1 MKRRRFYSIQVTIA
15 MAIASLSVIIIVG
28 AILIAFQVTEETARI
43 SSGVYTRQLVR
54 QITNNIDFYIDY
66 LYSASTILQSDGW
79 VQEYL
84 DAASDSDR
92 DTAAA
97 NALPT
102 LRSMITTRQDIALI
116 GIFGFKGGCLLAGP
130 PRGGD
135 DAEGSGPGL
144 NPFIVPEAQ
153 SWYEAA
159 RNRRGEAVIS
169 SSHVQNI
176 IRNQYPWVISL
187 SREISDP
194 ETGESKGVLLLD
206 LNFRIIERICSSVQ
220 LGRRGYIFIVDRNG
234 EIVYHPQQQLLY
246 SGLKGENIRGIL
258 ESRQG
263 YFAGEGDDRDTY
275 YSIQTMASTGWKA
288 VAVNY
293 RSEFAENRESIRRTY
308 ALWGLIFFT
317 ASMLISIVL
326 SRWISKP
333 IMKLRGSMMAVEQG
347 DFGVTADIPSRNE
360 IGELGAGFNIMVA
373 EIKKLLRRVTQE
385 QEQKRKSELNAL
397 QMQINPHFL
406 YNTLDSVIW
415 MAEQGKRDE
424 VIDMSSALARLFRIS
439 ISKGKEIIEVAQ
451 EIEHVRSYLTIQKIR
466 YKDKLD
472 YRIEVD
478 EEILHFRIVKIIL
491 QPLVENAIY
500 HGVKNAA
507 KSGGEASRCTVTI
520 SGFRTGKG
528 MDLIVGDNGAGMSA
542 EILSRIHRRL
552 GGEAPSHELVSADS
566 GSSGVFQPSN
576 PGSGVGI
583 RNVDER
589 IKLYFGGEY
598 GLEFESREDE
608 GTKVFIHLPAI
619 SGEEPLP
626 PLRGDPA
633 EVSGGLP

>member
-97 NALPT
+97 DALPT
-102 LRSMITTRQDIALI
+102 LTSMIAARQDIALI
-116 GIFGFKGGCLLAGP
+116 GIFGFKGGSLLAGP
-130 PRGGD
+130 PQGGD
-135 DAEGSGPGL
+135 NAEDLRSGPEL
-144 NPFIVPEAQ
+144 NPSIVPEAQ
-153 SWYEAA
+153 SWYELA

-176 IRNQYPWVISL
+176 IQNQYPWVISL

-194 ETGESKGVLLLD
+194 ETGEGKGVLLLD

-246 SGLKGENIRGIL
+246 SGLKGENISRIL
-258 ESRQG
+258 ESREG

-308 ALWGLIFFT
+308 AFWGLFFFT
-317 ASMLISIVL
+317 ASMLISIIL
-326 SRWISKP
+326 SRRISKP
-333 IMKLRGSMMAVEQG
+333 IMKLRRSMMAVEQG
-347 DFGVTADIPSRNE
+347 DFDVTADIPSRNE

-478 EEILHFRIVKIIL
+478 EEILRLRIVKIIL

-500 HGVKNAA
+500 HGVKNAT

-542 EILSRIHRRL
+542 EILSRIHGSLR
-552 GGEAPSHELVSADS
+552 GEAPPHKLISADS
-566 GSSGVFQPSN
+566 DSGGVFQPSN

-619 SGEEPLP
+619 RGEDPLP
-626 PLRGDPA
+626 PLRGA
-633 EVSGGLP
+633 SGGLP

>member
-1 MKRRRFYSIQVTIA
+1 

-28 AILIAFQVTEETARI
+28 AILIAFRVTEETARI

-84 DAASDSDR
+84 DAAGDSDR

-102 LRSMITTRQDIALI
+102 LRSMIATRQDIALV
-116 GIFGFKGGCLLAGP
+116 GIFSFKGGCLLAGP
-130 PRGGD
+130 PRDGD
-135 DAEGSGPGL
+135 DAEGSGSGPRL

-176 IRNQYPWVISL
+176 IQNQYPWVISL

-194 ETGESKGVLLLD
+194 ETGEGKGVLLLD

-220 LGRRGYIFIVDRNG
+220 LGKRGYIFIVDRKG

-246 SGLKGENIRGIL
+246 SGLKGENISRIL
-258 ESRQG
+258 ESREG

-275 YSIQTMASTGWKA
+275 YSVQTMASTGWKA

-308 ALWGLIFFT
+308 AFWGLFFFT
-317 ASMLISIVL
+317 ASMLISIIL
-326 SRWISKP
+326 SRRISKP
-333 IMKLRGSMMAVEQG
+333 IMKLRRSMMAVEQG
-347 DFGVTADIPSRNE
+347 DFDVTADIPSQNE

-478 EEILHFRIVKIIL
+478 AEILRFRIVKIIL

-542 EILSRIHRRL
+542 ETLSRIHRSL
-552 GGEAPSHELVSADS
+552 GGEASPHKPVSADS
-566 GSSGVFQPSN
+566 DSAGVFQPSN

-626 PLRGDPA
+626 PLRGTPA
-633 EVSGGLP
+633 EASGGLS

>member
-15 MAIASLSVIIIVG
+15 TAIASLSVIIIVG

-84 DAASDSDR
+84 DAASASDR

-102 LRSMITTRQDIALI
+102 LRSMIATRQDIALI

-130 PRGGD
+130 PQDGD
-135 DAEGSGPGL
+135 DAEGSGPEL
-144 NPFIVPEAQ
+144 NPFIVPGTQ

-176 IRNQYPWVISL
+176 IQNQYPWVISL

-194 ETGESKGVLLLD
+194 ETGEGKGVLLLD

-246 SGLKGENIRGIL
+246 SGLKGENISRIL
-258 ESRQG
+258 ESREG

-275 YSIQTMASTGWKA
+275 YSIRTMASTGWKVA
-288 VAVNY
+288 AVNY
-293 RSEFAENRESIRRTY
+293 RSEFAENRESIRKTY
-308 ALWGLIFFT
+308 AFWGLFFFT
-317 ASMLISIVL
+317 ASMLISIIL
-326 SRWISKP
+326 SRRISKP
-333 IMKLRGSMMAVEQG
+333 IMKLRRSMMAVEQG
-347 DFGVTADIPSRNE
+347 DFDVTADIPSRNE

-478 EEILHFRIVKIIL
+478 EQILRLRIVKIIL

-542 EILSRIHRRL
+542 EILSRIHRSL
-552 GGEAPSHELVSADS
+552 GGEESPRKPVSADS
-566 GSSGVFQPSN
+566 DSAGVFQPSN

-619 SGEEPLP
+619 RGDEPLP
-626 PLRGDPA
+626 PLRGTSA
-633 EVSGGLP
+633 EASGGLP